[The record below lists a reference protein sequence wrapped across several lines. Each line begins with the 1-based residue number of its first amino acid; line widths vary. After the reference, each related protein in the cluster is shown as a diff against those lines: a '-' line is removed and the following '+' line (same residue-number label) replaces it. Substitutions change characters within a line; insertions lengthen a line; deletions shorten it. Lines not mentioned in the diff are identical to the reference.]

1 MADQRFARLAEQL
14 AERGVDGEDHAV
26 DVHFEVAV
34 AHRLEDRP
42 VARLAVFQA
51 LEHLVHLARQLSQL
65 VVAEVAQAYRVGV
78 ASDFGDLPVEPLD
91 TAQDPQLQGQVA
103 DQESAQRDQQGGAEE
118 EVDGLLAL
126 DVEQAFLGD
135 VEAQLRLAA
144 GTQVLHRDLLDMF
157 ADEPPWAEQG
167 LVVGTAAAA
176 AQRLPGGVGGDVGHR
191 LQVGLHL
198 FAEVGQAFPVEE
210 VAGEDRALRR
220 RATLVVAD
228 RHADQQGRQVV
239 DQQQL
244 AQAVVGASAKVQRAE
259 ADGALLQRLEQ
270 GLVARRGGAE
280 EHALVGRG
288 RGPLLQLQV
297 TPVVEEQDEVETQ
310 VVEHLV
316 VEVFLFEGLVGALDE
331 VVAGIPP
338 SVGANDV
345 QVALQLEVQPVV
357 QDGGALLQALLV
369 LSVETAQQDAFRQEP
384 DTAETGGQQRQEQP
398 EQACA

>member
-1 MADQRFARLAEQL
+1 MNR
-14 AERGVDGEDHAV
+14 RG
-26 DVHFEVAV
+26 
-34 AHRLEDRP
+34 
-42 VARLAVFQA
+42 
-51 LEHLVHLARQLSQL
+51 LSRAWL
-65 VVAEVAQAYRVGV
+65 WV
-78 ASDFGDLPVEPLD
+78 LP
-91 TAQDPQLQGQVA
+91 
-103 DQESAQRDQQGGAEE
+103 
-118 EVDGLLAL
+118 
-126 DVEQAFLGD
+126 
-135 VEAQLRLAA
+135 LRLRS
-144 GTQVLHRDLLDMF
+144 GF
-157 ADEPPWAEQG
+157 S
-167 LVVGTAAAA
+167 
-176 AQRLPGGVGGDVGHR
+176 GVGGDVGHR

-259 ADGALLQRLEQ
+259 ADGALLQCLEQ

-297 TPVVEEQDEVETQ
+297 TPVVEEQDEVESQ

-345 QVALQLEVQPVV
+345 
-357 QDGGALLQALLV
+357 
-369 LSVETAQQDAFRQEP
+369 
-384 DTAETGGQQRQEQP
+384 
-398 EQACA
+398 